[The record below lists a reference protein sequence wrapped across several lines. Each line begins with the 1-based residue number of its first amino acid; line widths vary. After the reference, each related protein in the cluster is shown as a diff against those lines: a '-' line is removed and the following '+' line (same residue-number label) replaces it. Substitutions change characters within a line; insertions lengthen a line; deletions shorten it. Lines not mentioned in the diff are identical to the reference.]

1 MTIARAAAPL
11 LLLSLLAGC
20 HRAAPSVDAAGPSV
34 DGTHV
39 RIPPQS
45 PQLAALDVGE
55 PREARPAALRL
66 NGRLAWDE
74 NATVRV
80 YSPFAGRVTRIE
92 VEPGQRVEAGTVLAR
107 IASSDYGE
115 AEADA
120 RKSASELRLAERTL
134 TRVRDLFEHGAA
146 ARKDLDA
153 AEADQARARSEAQRA
168 AARLAAYGA
177 EGTSID
183 GSFALRAPIA
193 GVVVERNLGPGQ
205 EVRADQI
212 LAGTPQLAAPLVTIT
227 DPTRLWVLLDVS
239 EHDAAQLRVGDPL
252 GVRLHLDPS
261 PTVSGRV
268 EAVSEFLDPT
278 TRTVKVRGAV
288 ANPERRLRAEMLVTV
303 EVEAADAA
311 VVPEVPATAV
321 FLRGDKH
328 FVYVEQEPGSF
339 ERREVAIGPEQGG
352 WLPVLGGLD
361 PKQRVVTEGAILLEK
376 IYQDAAGS

>member
-1 MTIARAAAPL
+1 MKISRAAAS
-11 LLLSLLAGC
+11 LLSLLLIAGC
-20 HRAAPSVDAAGPSV
+20 HRGAPSVDTPGPSV
-34 DGTHV
+34 AGAQV

-45 PQLAALDVGE
+45 PQAAALAVAAAH
-55 PREARPAALRL
+55 EARPTALRL

-92 VEPGQRVEAGTVLAR
+92 VQPGQRVEVGAVLAR
-107 IASSDYGE
+107 IVSSDYGE

-120 RKSASELRLAERTL
+120 RKSASDLRLAERTL

-177 EGTSID
+177 EGGSID

-212 LAGTPQLAAPLVTIT
+212 LAGTPQLAAPLFTIT

-239 EHDAAQLRVGDPL
+239 EHDATHLHVGDAL
-252 GVRLHLDPS
+252 EVRLHLDPS
-261 PTVSGRV
+261 QALPGRI

-278 TRTVKVRGAV
+278 TRTVKVRGAL
-288 ANPERRLRAEMLVTV
+288 ANDERKLRAEMLVTV
-303 EVEAADAA
+303 ELEAIDEAA
-311 VVPEVPATAV
+311 VPEVPASAV
-321 FLRGDKH
+321 LLQGDKH

-339 ERREVAIGPEQGG
+339 ERREVAIGSERDG

-361 PKQRVVTEGAILLEK
+361 GQKRVVTRGAILLEK

>member
-1 MTIARAAAPL
+1 
-11 LLLSLLAGC
+11 
-20 HRAAPSVDAAGPSV
+20 
-34 DGTHV
+34 
-39 RIPPQS
+39 
-45 PQLAALDVGE
+45 
-55 PREARPAALRL
+55 
-66 NGRLAWDE
+66 
-74 NATVRV
+74 VRV

-321 FLRGDKH
+321 FLRGDRH